1 MFKIEKTDLYEK
13 TKDSLSEYWNINKDH
28 LKYEFCIHLIQYA
41 CGKYYDYKRV
51 NTGDAHTIDA
61 LEAYRKTN
69 KTSSKA
75 FQFQRLLFGYRIDL
89 SPTKTN
95 LSSVEA
101 NKKDN
106 PFVKDH
112 IIGTSLIGFYIIFKF
127 KDKLRKALEIDP
139 SANPDQEFLELA
151 KNENWFKTIC
161 EVAEDFSENELK
173 ENLCLWSQ
181 CRITKLEH
189 EKDNLVRGWGKLST
203 EELNSLDDKKKLK
216 IIEDRLN
223 LFHYKK
229 PKKTKEIEVE
239 QYHRYR
245 N

>member
-1 MFKIEKTDLYEK
+1 MKKTDLYEK
-13 TKDSLSEYWNINKDH
+13 TKDSLSEYWDINKDH

-89 SPTKTN
+89 TPTKTN

-101 NKKDN
+101 NKKDTAV
-106 PFVKDH
+106 VKDH
-112 IIGTSLIGFYIIFKF
+112 VIGTSLIGFYIIFKF

-139 SANPDQEFLELA
+139 SAKPFLELA

-181 CRITKLEH
+181 CRITKDEH
-189 EKDNLVRGWGKLST
+189 KKDNLVRGWGKLSK
-203 EELNSLDDKKKLK
+203 EELNSLDEKKKLK

-223 LFHYKK
+223 LLHYKK
-229 PKKTKEIEVE
+229 HEKTKEIELE
-239 QYHRYR
+239 QYH
-245 N
+245 

>member
-1 MFKIEKTDLYEK
+1 MFFRYLLVKI
-13 TKDSLSEYWNINKDH
+13 
-28 LKYEFCIHLIQYA
+28 
-41 CGKYYDYKRV
+41 
-51 NTGDAHTIDA
+51 
-61 LEAYRKTN
+61 
-69 KTSSKA
+69 
-75 FQFQRLLFGYRIDL
+75 
-89 SPTKTN
+89 
-95 LSSVEA
+95 
-101 NKKDN
+101 
-106 PFVKDH
+106 
-112 IIGTSLIGFYIIFKF
+112 
-127 KDKLRKALEIDP
+127 
-139 SANPDQEFLELA
+139 LELKQFI
-151 KNENWFKTIC
+151 KNTLSCCRVVAENVNEVC

-245 N
+245 K

>member
-1 MFKIEKTDLYEK
+1 MKKTDLYEK
-13 TKDSLSEYWNINKDH
+13 TKDSLSEYWDINKDH

-89 SPTKTN
+89 TPTKTN

-101 NKKDN
+101 NKKDTAV
-106 PFVKDH
+106 VKDH
-112 IIGTSLIGFYIIFKF
+112 VIGTSLIGFYIIFKF

-139 SANPDQEFLELA
+139 SAKPFLELA
-151 KNENWFKTIC
+151 KNENLFKTNC

-181 CRITKLEH
+181 CRITKDEH
-189 EKDNLVRGWGKLST
+189 KKDNLVRGWGKLSK
-203 EELNSLDDKKKLK
+203 EELNSLDEKKKLK

-223 LFHYKK
+223 LLHYKK
-229 PKKTKEIEVE
+229 HEKTKEIELE
-239 QYHRYR
+239 QYH
-245 N
+245 